1 MFPYGI
7 INVAGLKMKQSVIPK
22 DSIESKTY
30 TQAGTGPTN
39 QPEFYVYVNGEIE
52 LTNGDFTQ
60 TMTER
65 QSSFDVNLQSYDITK
80 PVVEKV
86 LTNAA
91 TRFGISSEQPW
102 EKTVV
107 TLDVNETHVFTKESL
122 MLLMSGMVETSNFA
136 AQGFFFRTIDAGTT
150 VTALSDNTKLI
161 ICNLV

>member
-22 DSIESKTY
+22 DSVESKTY
-30 TQAGTGPTN
+30 TGPGTGPVN

-52 LTNGDFTQ
+52 LTNGDFVQ

-65 QSSFDVNLQSYDITK
+65 QSSFDVSLQSYDISK

-86 LTNAA
+86 LTSAA

-107 TLDVNETHVFTKESL
+107 TLNVNQTHVFAKESL

-136 AQGFFFRTIDAGTT
+136 AQ
-150 VTALSDNTKLI
+150 
-161 ICNLV
+161 